1 MSATVLTLKARARRR
16 RGLTLIEAAMVL
28 VILALVV
35 GGVMLFYQNAN
46 QSRQVS
52 EAQSQLAAIQQSVR
66 SWSSGQYGYDGLTVT
81 SLKQYLPAK
90 MMDTTGAT
98 LRHAFGGTGDITG
111 DSTTGTFTVQLNS
124 IPRDACQ
131 KLSTTD
137 MGRALVK
144 IDVNGTAVEGQAM
157 TRTSAQTAC
166 SSASANIMKW
176 TFS

>member
-1 MSATVLTLKARARRR
+1 MSATVHTLKARARRR

-52 EAQSQLAAIQQSVR
+52 EAQSQLASIQQSVR
-66 SWSSGQYGYDGLTVT
+66 SWSSGQYGYDGLTVA

-90 MMDTTGAT
+90 MMDTNGTT

-111 DSTTGTFTVQLNS
+111 DSASGTFTIQLNS
-124 IPRDACQ
+124 IPRDSCQ

-144 IDVNGTAVEGQAM
+144 IDVNGQTAEGQAM
-157 TRTSAQTAC
+157 TRAAAQTAC
-166 SSASANIMKW
+166 SSPSANIMKW